1 MYIYT
6 YIYSLF
12 HNCYTLTPALGN
24 WGAKGAPMDLRPAM
38 IQDLCLSF
46 MVAAGTLEILKGI
59 RLWDL
64 LRSFTPRLPLSFPMK
79 KRGDEKLEQIKAEA
93 WGLKPNV
100 LGRLD
105 TFRSRHFM
113 FGEPTRRWKFT
124 HVMTICEENY
134 TSVMATIWS
143 LCISL

>member
-1 MYIYT
+1 
-6 YIYSLF
+6 
-12 HNCYTLTPALGN
+12 
-24 WGAKGAPMDLRPAM
+24 MDLRPAM

-64 LRSFTPRLPLSFPMK
+64 LRSFTPRFPLSFPMK

-124 HVMTICEENY
+124 HVMTICEGKLY
-134 TSVMATIWS
+134 FGHGYDMITLYLLVGVMRHWTSHDMFVF
-143 LCISL
+143 